1 MVKAERS
8 VRRHAFGMWP
18 YHPDLLATPVP
29 RYTSFPTAAEF
40 GDEVGPRDLDAA
52 LAAIGEEEPV
62 SLYLHIPYCRE
73 ICWYCG
79 CNTGAANRGGRVSA
93 YLQRLG
99 EEIDLI
105 ARHLAGR
112 GRVRRIAWGGGSP
125 NAIAPE
131 AFDGLMSRIGHA
143 FRCDDPVVSIELDP
157 RGFDAQWA
165 EALRRNKVSRAS
177 LGVQT
182 FAPHVQAA
190 IGRIQ
195 PHADIVRTVAELR
208 AAGVDSINFDLMYG
222 LPGQSTGDLAETLDA
237 AIAMSPDRLAVFG
250 YAHVPHLLS
259 RQRRIDETALP
270 DGRTRFGQAA
280 LAHGILCDAGYQ
292 PIGFDHFAKPDDA
305 IAVAA
310 RAGTLCR
317 NFQGF
322 TEDESDVLIGL
333 GASAISAFP
342 GWLLQNEK
350 NAGRYH
356 LQIGNGRFATARGI
370 ARSPLDRLTGGLI
383 ERLLCKGQA
392 DLTGLPDLAA
402 IRHRLADFER
412 EGLIAWSGNR
422 LVLRDG
428 ALPYARGIAAAL
440 DPYRRHSRTRFSSAV

>member
-1 MVKAERS
+1 
-8 VRRHAFGMWP
+8 MWP
-18 YHPDLLATPVP
+18 YHPDLLATTVP

-40 GDEVGPRDLDAA
+40 SDDVGPEDLHAA
-52 LAAIGEEEPV
+52 LAAVGEDEPV

-79 CNTGAANRGGRVSA
+79 CNTGAANRSGRVSA

-125 NAIAPE
+125 NAIALE
-131 AFDGLMSRIGHA
+131 AFDALMLRVRQA

-157 RGFDAQWA
+157 RGFDSQWA
-165 EALRRNKVSRAS
+165 DALGRNKVSRAS

-190 IGRIQ
+190 IGRVQ
-195 PHADIVRTVAELR
+195 PHADIVRTVARLR
-208 AAGVDSINFDLMYG
+208 GAGVDSINFDLMYG
-222 LPGQSTGDLAETLDA
+222 LPRQSAGDLAETLDA
-237 AIAMSPDRLAVFG
+237 AIAMGPDRLAVFG
-250 YAHVPHLLS
+250 YAHVPHLLP
-259 RQRRIDETALP
+259 RQRRIDAAALP
-270 DGRTRFGQAA
+270 DGRVRFAQAA
-280 LAHGILCDAGYQ
+280 LAYETLCAAEYQ
-292 PIGFDHFAKPDDA
+292 PIGFDHFATPGDA

-310 RAGTLCR
+310 RAGVLRR

-322 TEDESDVLIGL
+322 TEDGSDVLIGL

-356 LQIGNGRFATARGI
+356 LQIGNDRFATARGVR
-370 ARSPLDRLTGGLI
+370 RSPLDRLTGRLI
-383 ERLLCKGQA
+383 ELLLCNGQA

-402 IRHRLADFER
+402 IRHRLAAFER
-412 EGLIAWSGNR
+412 AALIIWSGNR
-422 LVLRDG
+422 LVLGNG
-428 ALPYARGIAAAL
+428 ALPYARGIVATL
-440 DPYRRHSRTRFSSAV
+440 DPYRQHSQTRFSSAV